1 MADILIFIGAI
12 AALIFIH
19 ELGHFLAARLMGVG
33 VEEFG
38 LGFPPRLVKL
48 FHWKG
53 TDYTINWIPLGGFV
67 RLAGENDPEVA
78 GGFMNAHPLR
88 RIFILLAGPF
98 ANILVAVLMYAFAF
112 SQVGRPDTSKVLI
125 IDVAPNSPAQQAGL
139 MPDDLLLQINESA
152 ADSTAAVQQAVQESL
167 GQETLLLVDRSG
179 ELIETTLVPREN
191 PPEGQ
196 GAIGIV
202 MGNPTVPINL
212 VEALPIG
219 AGTVGEMGYN
229 LLTLPVMVA
238 QGSIDSDQARLVG
251 YKGMYDIYQQVKEVE
266 TSPDVPAFL
275 NLLAYFA
282 MISTSLGILNL
293 LPIPALDGGRILFT
307 LPELLFGKRIPPRL
321 ETAVNAI
328 SFMVLIALLVY
339 INLQDFI
346 NPIQLP

>member
-1 MADILIFIGAI
+1 MADLLIFIGAI

-33 VEEFG
+33 VDEFG
-38 LGFPPRLVKL
+38 LGFPPRMVKL

-67 RLAGENDPEVA
+67 RLSGENDAEVS
-78 GGFMNAHPLR
+78 GGFMQAHPLK

-98 ANILVAVLMYAFAF
+98 ANILVAVLLYAFAF

-125 IDVAPNSPAQQAGL
+125 IDVVPGSPAHQAGL
-139 MPDDLLLQINESA
+139 LPDDLLMQINDIR
-152 ADSTAAVQQAVQESL
+152 ADSTTSVQQAVQDSL
-167 GQETLLLVDRSG
+167 GTETLVVVDRNG
-179 ELIETTLVPREN
+179 QAFETSLVPREN
-191 PPEGQ
+191 PPEGE

-212 VEALPIG
+212 LQALPIG

-229 LLTLPVMVA
+229 LLTIPVMVA
-238 QGSIDSDQARLVG
+238 QGDIDSEQARLVG

-307 LPELLFGKRIPPRL
+307 MPELLFGKRIPPRL

>member
-1 MADILIFIGAI
+1 MTDLLIFIGAI

-33 VEEFG
+33 VDEFG

-67 RLAGENDPEVA
+67 RLAGENDVEVS
-78 GGFMNAHPLR
+78 GGFMDAHPLR
-88 RIFILLAGPF
+88 RIFILLAGPL
-98 ANILVAVLMYAFAF
+98 ANILVAVLLYAFAF

-125 IDVAPNSPAQQAGL
+125 IDVVPGSPAQQAGL
-139 MPDDLLLQINESA
+139 LPDDLLMQINDIP
-152 ADSTAAVQQAVQESL
+152 ADSTMAVQQVVQDSL
-167 GQETLLLVDRSG
+167 GQTTIVIVDRNG
-179 ELIETTLVPREN
+179 ESFETTLVPREN
-191 PPEGQ
+191 PPEGE

-238 QGSIDSDQARLVG
+238 QGNIDSEQARLVG

-293 LPIPALDGGRILFT
+293 MPIPALDGGRILFT
-307 LPELLFGKRIPPRL
+307 LPELLFGKRLPPRL
-321 ETAVNAI
+321 ETAVNAV

>member
-275 NLLAYFA
+275 NLMAYFA